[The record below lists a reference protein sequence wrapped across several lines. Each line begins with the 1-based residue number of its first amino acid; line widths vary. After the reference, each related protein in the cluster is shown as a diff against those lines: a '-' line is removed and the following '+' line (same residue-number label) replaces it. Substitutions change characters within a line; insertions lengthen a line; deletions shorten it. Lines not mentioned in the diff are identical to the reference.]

1 MSCAER
7 LESNKGFTLIE
18 IVTVIVVLGILSV
31 FTFSFI
37 DNAVKTYMI
46 GSKQRMLYQEAS
58 YIMERISRELRD
70 AESVT
75 YSAFVPNSVYFYKRD
90 LSTSNILDKN
100 RCVLFRKDG
109 NNLYRFS
116 TGTCNFSWNPPL
128 SQGILI
134 GKNVNRFESSFV
146 SASPHLNDRVGILL
160 ELTDPQNSNIA
171 TRLQNTVSPRNLK
184 SHSGCLPD
192 LPPLFP
198 FFSCSTSSDYSNRTF
213 NGDYEDI
220 VQ

>member
-1 MSCAER
+1 MSCTKR

-75 YSAFVPNSVYFYKRD
+75 IQFLAQQC
-90 LSTSNILDKN
+90 L
-100 RCVLFRKDG
+100 
-109 NNLYRFS
+109 
-116 TGTCNFSWNPPL
+116 
-128 SQGILI
+128 
-134 GKNVNRFESSFV
+134 
-146 SASPHLNDRVGILL
+146 HLQKHI
-160 ELTDPQNSNIA
+160 
-171 TRLQNTVSPRNLK
+171 
-184 SHSGCLPD
+184 
-192 LPPLFP
+192 
-198 FFSCSTSSDYSNRTF
+198 
-213 NGDYEDI
+213 
-220 VQ
+220 